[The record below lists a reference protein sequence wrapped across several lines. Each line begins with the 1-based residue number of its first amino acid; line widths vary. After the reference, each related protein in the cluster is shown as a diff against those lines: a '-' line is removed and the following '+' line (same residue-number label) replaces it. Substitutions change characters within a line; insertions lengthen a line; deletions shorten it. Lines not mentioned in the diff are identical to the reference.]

1 MNKAMKIKELRL
13 KTDGELKSDLE
24 GLRNKTR
31 ELRFKIYSQETKNVK
46 EIAAVRK
53 DIAKILTLLK
63 ERAQ

>member
-1 MNKAMKIKELRL
+1 MKIKELRL